1 MSQLPIARLVP
12 PYGDKHW
19 SFQVLNVE
27 DSDVRELL
35 WRFQDPRVKAANP
48 FLQGNSRGW
57 AMVEFWTKDKALV
70 DNAAAVLFDLFKLPV
85 FEGQFT
91 REDLGLA

>member
-1 MSQLPIARLVP
+1 MLGAFRRRDVLQLGSQHVQLLTQDNPV
-12 PYGDKHW
+12 
-19 SFQVLNVE
+19 SLN
-27 DSDVRELL
+27 L
-35 WRFQDPRVKAANP
+35 QDPRVKAANP